1 MIGLAQLTM
10 AAGASA
16 ILADLLGRVGPISVA
31 VTIAVLSSGAAGLWA
46 VADMGQVVARRL

>member
-1 MIGLAQLTM
+1 M